1 MICFGP
7 ALVKVAPLLGSIPS
21 KVTCSPVVVLYIS
34 EKGVAFVTCF
44 IPTVTTFALLETE
57 VALSS
62 KQGKVL
68 LSRSETSIVVPFD
81 ISIFCTQLLLSS
93 SVVVVDPAS
102 VL

>member
-1 MICFGP
+1 MICFG
-7 ALVKVAPLLGSIPS
+7 LTVVKVARLFGSIPS
-21 KVTCSPVVVLYIS
+21 NSIGGPVSALDIS

-44 IPTVTTFALLETE
+44 IPTVTTAAFSETV
-57 VALSS
+57 VASLS

-68 LSRSETSIVVPFD
+68 LSRAETSIVVPFD